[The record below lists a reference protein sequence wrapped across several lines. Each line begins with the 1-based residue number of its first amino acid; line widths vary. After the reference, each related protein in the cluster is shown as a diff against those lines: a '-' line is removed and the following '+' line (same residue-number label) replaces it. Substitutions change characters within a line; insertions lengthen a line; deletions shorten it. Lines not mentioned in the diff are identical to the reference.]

1 MEKKKRIR
9 NVQIISPNFLAALF
23 YSISSNPDK
32 FMTHLV
38 LDSYSFLN
46 RSFRTLDFYRRR
58 VKISMQVRDSTLQ
71 SFCVI
76 FRFLFDKRYE

>member
-1 MEKKKRIR
+1 
-9 NVQIISPNFLAALF
+9 
-23 YSISSNPDK
+23 
-32 FMTHLV
+32 MTHLV